1 MERVPLPPDEA
12 EADPVDDA
20 FDALSVALSK
30 DDPLAVVFGASDG
43 FEADADVEA
52 VVAVVWPAPADDP
65 EEPAAGLVALADDA
79 VPEGFPVVSA
89 VVEEDGF
96 DDVVEVAEDVVDDD
110 VDEDAGAAGL
120 SADLAATFSGFRSI
134 VTGRL
139 EPEPPEADCD
149 VEPVVPDFGASPE
162 PAVPEEEDLPLAG
175 SLSDAISTP
184 PSPFQGYLIPL
195 YTPARQKIPL
205 RETHFRSAAIR
216 TLPDWVNSC
225 LRQASVMH
233 PHLGAP
239 RFRHK
244 YSPPRVRR
252 PAAKLRRSLFF

>member
-1 MERVPLPPDEA
+1 MERVPLPPDEDA
-12 EADPVDDA
+12 ADAVDDA

-30 DDPLAVVFGASDG
+30 EDPLAVVFGASDG
-43 FEADADVEA
+43 FPADVDVVWLEDDA
-52 VVAVVWPAPADDP
+52 VEPEVGLVVAADELPPVGVPLAEVEPGVVAPEEDALGVDGFDEVVVDP
-65 EEPAAGLVALADDA
+65 EEDVEDA
-79 VPEGFPVVSA
+79 VS
-89 VVEEDGF
+89 
-96 DDVVEVAEDVVDDD
+96 
-110 VDEDAGAAGL
+110 AGL
-120 SADLAATFSGFRSI
+120 SAGLAATFSGFRSI

-139 EPEPPEADCD
+139 EPELPEADCD
-149 VEPVVPDFGASPE
+149 VEPVVPDLGASPE
-162 PAVPEEEDLPLAG
+162 PAAPEEEDLPLAG

-184 PSPFQGYLIPL
+184 PAPFQGYLIPL

-205 RETHFRSAAIR
+205 RETLFRSAVVR
-216 TLPDWVNSC
+216 TPPDWVNSC

-252 PAAKLRRSLFF
+252 PAAKWRRS